1 MQGISLCTYLFS
13 QNAIS
18 KNGNDEVKDIQI
30 FRLGHTRIA
39 KMSLYW
45 IVNVCFSMSL
55 FNLLYPVLHPRR
67 LILVNQLNSRA
78 QSSAWIQ
85 PMEPLAGDQRWENKQ
100 VEILFF
106 PNLFLWGH
114 SLERQLHSSTNSY
127 NFNHTASLLQL
138 QFLLCWL
145 LQSPFSFKLRLV
157 ITSRHCESRELGFGS
172 FDPTCTLLVS

>member
-1 MQGISLCTYLFS
+1 MMRLKIYRFLDFS
-13 QNAIS
+13 
-18 KNGNDEVKDIQI
+18 VC
-30 FRLGHTRIA
+30 IA
-39 KMSLYW
+39 KMSLCW

-67 LILVNQLNSRA
+67 LIFSEPTELPCPVFC
-78 QSSAWIQ
+78 WIQ

-106 PNLFLWGH
+106 PNLSFWGH

-145 LQSPFSFKLRLV
+145 FQSPSPSSLGVV